1 MVALPLQGQARKRRN
16 SVFVDDDF
24 LVYKDQW
31 AFLYNINKVKN
42 TEVDM
47 LLNLHVCEGLGA
59 LTTSSESKPWV
70 TPIPQDISKG
80 DFYSEIEITKA
91 DKIYIPLKAV
101 SAKVLNHFKRIASF
115 KNPEFYSKHCDF
127 PHIPHLALSRV
138 LTSQTTISPCLAVA
152 KMQFFL
158 SSMRME

>member
-31 AFLYNINKVKN
+31 AFLYNINKVKD

-47 LLNLHVCEGLGA
+47 LLNLHVCEELGA

-70 TPIPQDISKG
+70 TPITQDISKG

-101 SAKVLNHFKRIASF
+101 SAKVLNHLK
-115 KNPEFYSKHCDF
+115 E
-127 PHIPHLALSRV
+127 
-138 LTSQTTISPCLAVA
+138 
-152 KMQFFL
+152 
-158 SSMRME
+158 